1 MMWTMKRLLRPV
13 TSHPRIS
20 AAVGVVLAVL
30 VVFVFYWFQ
39 PHKLFIDDVVNETSE
54 VSLAAVAGSSPTSG
68 SPAAGVKVGPVGKFE
83 ARDHPATGMA
93 AILINADGTRT
104 LRIEDLDTDNG
115 PDLRVVLSPASADQR
130 KYDELFELGRLKGNK
145 GSQSY
150 DIPASID
157 LSRVKSVVIWCERF
171 GVAFGEAP
179 VSIAV

>member
-1 MMWTMKRLLRPV
+1 MKRLLRPV
-13 TSHPRIS
+13 TAHPRIS

-54 VSLAAVAGSSPTSG
+54 VSLAAAGGSSPAGGVTAA
-68 SPAAGVKVGPVGKFE
+68 PAGVKVGPVGRFE

-115 PDLRVVLSPASADQR
+115 PDLRVVLSPAAADQR
-130 KYDELFELGRLKGNK
+130 NYDELIELGRLKGNK

-150 DIPASID
+150 DIPASVD